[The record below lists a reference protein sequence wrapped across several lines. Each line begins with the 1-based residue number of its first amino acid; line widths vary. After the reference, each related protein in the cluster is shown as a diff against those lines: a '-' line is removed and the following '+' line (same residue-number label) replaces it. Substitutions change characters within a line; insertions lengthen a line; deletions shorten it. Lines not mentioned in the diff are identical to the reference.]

1 MSERRG
7 GTYNVSSK
15 KEFRKALRNSLTAA
29 EAVLWASLQRRQLA
43 GKKFRRQVS
52 IGPYIVDF
60 YCAERRLVI
69 ELDGAA
75 HFSPTIDEY
84 EAARTKYLEREGLTV
99 IRFENRE
106 LKEDIEAVLDRIRR
120 ELETNP

>member
-1 MSERRG
+1 MSERRS
-7 GTYNVSSK
+7 GTYNVSRK
-15 KEFRKALRNSLTAA
+15 KEFRRALRNSLTAA
-29 EAVLWASLQRRQLA
+29 EATLWSSLQRRQLA

-60 YCAERRLVI
+60 YCPERRLVI

-75 HFSPTIDEY
+75 FSPTIDEY
-84 EAARTKYLEREGLTV
+84 EAARTRYLERERLTV

-106 LKEDIEAVLDRIRR
+106 LKEDIEAILDRIRR
-120 ELETNP
+120 ELGIDA

>member
-1 MSERRG
+1 M
-7 GTYNVSSK
+7 
-15 KEFRKALRNSLTAA
+15 
-29 EAVLWASLQRRQLA
+29 LWSSLQRRQLA

-60 YCAERRLVI
+60 YCPERRLVI

-75 HFSPTIDEY
+75 HFSPTVDEY
-84 EAARTKYLEREGLTV
+84 EAARTRYLESEGLTV

-120 ELETNP
+120 ELGIDP

>member
-1 MSERRG
+1 M
-7 GTYNVSSK
+7 
-15 KEFRKALRNSLTAA
+15 TAA

-43 GKKFRRQVS
+43 GKNFRRQVS

-60 YCAERRLVI
+60 YCPEHRLVI

-75 HFSPTIDEY
+75 HFSATIDEY
-84 EAARTKYLEREGLTV
+84 DAARTRYLESEGLTV

-106 LKEDIEAVLDRIRR
+106 LKEGIEAVLDPIRR
-120 ELETNP
+120 ELGIDP

>member
-1 MSERRG
+1 
-7 GTYNVSSK
+7 
-15 KEFRKALRNSLTAA
+15 
-29 EAVLWASLQRRQLA
+29 
-43 GKKFRRQVS
+43 
-52 IGPYIVDF
+52 
-60 YCAERRLVI
+60 VI

-84 EAARTKYLEREGLTV
+84 EAARTNYLEREGLTV

>member
-15 KEFRKALRNSLTAA
+15 KEFRKALRNSLTAP

-84 EAARTKYLEREGLTV
+84 EAARTNYLQREGLTV